1 MNHVP
6 IKRVPT
12 LILKAVIV
20 VTGALVL
27 VLCALL
33 FPQIYLSLQG
43 ASPEL
48 APVATLAMIAFF
60 LTPIPFFFGLYQ
72 GMKLLHSIDQN
83 NAFSESSVIALKRIQ
98 YGAGAMSLLYAACMP
113 FVFVF
118 AEIDDAPGTILIGS
132 AVVLAPVI
140 VATFA
145 GVLQK
150 LFRNAIDM
158 KLENEFTI

>member
-1 MNHVP
+1 
-6 IKRVPT
+6 
-12 LILKAVIV
+12 
-20 VTGALVL
+20 
-27 VLCALL
+27 
-33 FPQIYLSLQG
+33 
-43 ASPEL
+43 
-48 APVATLAMIAFF
+48 
-60 LTPIPFFFGLYQ
+60 
-72 GMKLLHSIDQN
+72 
-83 NAFSESSVIALKRIQ
+83 
-98 YGAGAMSLLYAACMP
+98 MP